1 MKWTPEKIEAVCQLG
16 RDPENWVPAEP
27 DEVEMGMQIADEIAD
42 TYTDD
47 DWRYVLNTL
56 SPQRAA
62 RFISDR
68 PSDEYKHL
76 LSLLNTE
83 QRASVEPYLVT
94 AL

>member
-16 RDPENWVPAEP
+16 RDPDNWVPAEP
-27 DEVEMGMQIADEIAD
+27 DEVEMGRQIADEIAD

-62 RFISDR
+62 RFIADR
-68 PSDEYKHL
+68 PSDEYQHL
-76 LSLLNTE
+76 LSLLNAE

-94 AL
+94 AR